1 MNSTEKNNLHP
12 RNSHR
17 SRYDFELLVQ
27 SNPKLK
33 TFVQKVKDTDNLT
46 IDFDNPKAVKSLN
59 KSLLMT
65 YYNVQ
70 NWDIPDGFLCPPI
83 PGRADYIHYIAD
95 LIQGNK
101 TEIPTGSSVKGLD
114 IGTGANCIYPLIG
127 ASVYDWDFVA
137 TDTNLKALKN
147 CSVILQENPALGE
160 KISLQQQL
168 NARFIFKDIIEPEDK
183 FHFTMCNPPFHS
195 SAEEAK
201 KATFRKLNNLDLQKN
216 QTTKTPNFG
225 GISDE
230 LWCEGGEV
238 KFITQMIFESTKYQQ
253 QVMWFT
259 TLVSKSE
266 HLKSLMKVLDKI
278 NPVDIKVI
286 EMKQGQKTSR
296 ILAWTFMNESR
307 MNNGRFDAQKASENN
322 DF

>member
-1 MNSTEKNNLHP
+1 MKSTEKNNLHP

-17 SRYDFELLVQ
+17 SRYDFELLMQ
-27 SNPKLK
+27 ANPKLK

-83 PGRADYIHYIAD
+83 PGRADYVHYIAD

-147 CSVILQENPALGE
+147 CSVILQENPTLGE

-168 NARFIFKDIIEPEDK
+168 NSRFIFKDIIEPEDK
-183 FHFTMCNPPFHS
+183 FHFTMCNPPFHA

-201 KATFRKLNNLDLQKN
+201 KATFRKLNNLDLQKDQN
-216 QTTKTPNFG
+216 TKTPNFG

-230 LWCEGGEV
+230 LWCDGGEV
-238 KFITQMIFESTKYQQ
+238 KFITQMIFESAKYQQ

-307 MNNGRFDAQKASENN
+307 MNNGRFDAQATPFNA
-322 DF
+322 D

>member
-1 MNSTEKNNLHP
+1 MESTEKNNLHP

-27 SNPKLK
+27 TNPKLK
-33 TFVQKVKDTDNLT
+33 TFVQKVKDTDKLT

-59 KSLLMT
+59 KSLLMH
-65 YYNVQ
+65 YYKVE
-70 NWDIPDGFLCPPI
+70 NWDVPEGFLCPPI

-101 TEIPTGSSVKGLD
+101 KEIPKGSFVKGLD
-114 IGTGANCIYPLIG
+114 IGVGANCIYPLIG

-137 TDTNLKALKN
+137 TDTNLRALKN
-147 CSVILQENPALGE
+147 CSTILQNNPELGE
-160 KISLQQQL
+160 KIALQQQL
-168 NARFIFKDIIEPEDK
+168 NSRFIFKDIIEPEDI
-183 FHFTMCNPPFHS
+183 FHFTMCNPPFHL
-195 SAEEAK
+195 SADDAK
-201 KATFRKLNNLDLQKN
+201 RGTTRKLNNLGLQKDALD
-216 QTTKTPNFG
+216 KTPNFG

-230 LWCEGGEV
+230 LWCDGGEV
-238 KFITQMIFESTKYQQ
+238 KFITQMIFESAKYQQ

-259 TLVSKSE
+259 TLVSKNE
-266 HLKSLMKVLDKI
+266 HLKSLMKILNKI
-278 NPVDIKVI
+278 EPTEIKVI

-307 MNNGRFDAQKASENN
+307 MNNGRFDEQKPNAEN

>member
-1 MNSTEKNNLHP
+1 MNPTEKNNLHP
-12 RNSHR
+12 RNLHR
-17 SRYDFELLVQ
+17 SRYDFEILMH

-33 TFVQKVKDTDNLT
+33 TFVHKVKDTDHLT
-46 IDFDNPKAVKSLN
+46 IDFDNPKAVKCLN

-70 NWDIPDGFLCPPI
+70 NWDIPNGFLCPPI

-101 TEIPTGSSVKGLD
+101 SEIPRGSFVKGLD
-114 IGTGANCIYPLIG
+114 IGVGANCIYPLIG

-147 CSVILQENPALGE
+147 CSTILQENPALGE

-168 NARFIFKDIIEPEDK
+168 NSRFIFKDIIEPEDK
-183 FHFTMCNPPFHS
+183 FHFTMCNPPFHAS
-195 SAEEAK
+195 GEEAK
-201 KATFRKLNNLDLQKN
+201 KATFRKLNNLDLQKD

-230 LWCEGGEV
+230 LWCDGGEV
-238 KFITQMIFESTKYQQ
+238 KFITQMIFESAKYQQ

-259 TLVSKSE
+259 TLVSKNE
-266 HLKSLMKVLDKI
+266 HLKSLMKVLKKI

-307 MNNGRFDAQKASENN
+307 MNNGRFDAQKASDNV
-322 DF
+322 D